1 MSKDHSTLSDQI
13 GDMLTDIAGE
23 SSQSSSTT
31 YETYHGTQLDDNL
44 YSIESNDYALVVD
57 YKEAFDLESFLNR
70 YVPYFEGF
78 DYIVG
83 DWGFDQLRL
92 KGFYDLNRER
102 APRNQ
107 RIDFLD
113 DYLKEYCN
121 FDCKYFVL
129 EKIDKKPLI
138 QAPKS
143 NKSRYNKPKKR
154 TRAPRKKT
162 KNSNRHPFKVKRTSP
177 KKTTPP
183 VERGRKKPQHH
194 FTLKQK
200 EH

>member
-1 MSKDHSTLSDQI
+1 MSQDHSTLSDQI
-13 GDMLTDIAGE
+13 GDILTDIATE
-23 SSQSSSTT
+23 SSQTSSTT
-31 YETYHGTQLDDNL
+31 YETYQGTQLDDNL
-44 YSIESNDYALVVD
+44 YSIESNDYALVLN
-57 YKEAFDLESFLNR
+57 YKDAFDLESFLNR

-92 KGFYDLNRER
+92 KGFYDLNRKK

-129 EKIDKKPLI
+129 EKVEKKPLT
-138 QAPKS
+138 QVPKS

-154 TRAPRKKT
+154 SRTPKKKT
-162 KNSNRHPFKVKRTSP
+162 KPSTRHPFKVKKVSS
-177 KKTTPP
+177 KKMTPP
-183 VERGRKKPQHH
+183 VERVRKKRNIILH
-194 FTLKQK
+194 
-200 EH
+200 

>member
-1 MSKDHSTLSDQI
+1 MSKDHYTLSEQI
-13 GDMLTDIAGE
+13 GDILTDIANE
-23 SSQSSSTT
+23 SIESSSTP
-31 YETYHGTQLDDNL
+31 YETYQGIQLEENI
-44 YSIESNDYALVVD
+44 YSIESSAYELVTD
-57 YKEAFDLESFLNR
+57 YKDAFELESFLNR

-83 DWGFDQLRL
+83 DWGFEQLRL
-92 KGFYDLNRER
+92 KGFYDLNRKR

-129 EKIDKKPLI
+129 EKIDKEPLS

-143 NKSRYNKPKKR
+143 TKKKRQQKSNKKARTSKKRQKQSIGGRESFKIRKVPPKK
-154 TRAPRKKT
+154 
-162 KNSNRHPFKVKRTSP
+162 SM
-177 KKTTPP
+177 PP
-183 VERGRKKPQHH
+183 VE
-194 FTLKQK
+194 
-200 EH
+200 